1 MSSNRIALAI
11 VCAAFACAPSLAADV
26 PIEVKSEF
34 RQNVVKR
41 DRLVR
46 QLASIDSK
54 AADAVVAGKAP
65 VALHA
70 QQTELQDKI
79 DLLQL
84 RIETMAV
91 RWNLDIP
98 QPPKPGSEDMDES
111 VLSEKRIDTAFTIV
125 EFTRISIRM
134 PFNNRRIPG
143 RDATSCRAAVPAA
156 SSIARSGLAKRS
168 AGGASPSASGLR
180 PVNIAVSR
188 FRRSTSR

>member
-79 DLLQL
+79 EVHYAARVLLTCVANVCL
-84 RIETMAV
+84 GV
-91 RWNLDIP
+91 VN
-98 QPPKPGSEDMDES
+98 
-111 VLSEKRIDTAFTIV
+111 VLLT
-125 EFTRISIRM
+125 
-134 PFNNRRIPG
+134 P
-143 RDATSCRAAVPAA
+143 
-156 SSIARSGLAKRS
+156 
-168 AGGASPSASGLR
+168 
-180 PVNIAVSR
+180 
-188 FRRSTSR
+188 

>member
-98 QPPKPGSEDMDES
+98 QPPKPGSADMDES
-111 VLSEKRIDTAFTIV
+111 VLSEKRIDTAFTTGH
-125 EFTRISIRM
+125 ERTDRALQERCRQMLASIDYET
-134 PFNNRRIPG
+134 FL
-143 RDATSCRAAVPAA
+143 V
-156 SSIARSGLAKRS
+156 
-168 AGGASPSASGLR
+168 R
-180 PVNIAVSR
+180 PL
-188 FRRSTSR
+188 